1 MAISSAEKMRR
12 YRAKLKRHGLVQVQ
26 GWVSPEKAELINRI
40 ISDESGHTIKPI
52 LIMQA
57 IHAIDELQLI
67 RARWEQLV
75 LSREKKTRWE
85 KCTLLLRE
93 LGQVLDKSVEN

>member
-57 IHAIDELQLI
+57 IHAIDELRPI
-67 RARWEQLV
+67 KARWEKLV
-75 LSREKKTRWE
+75 LGREKKTRWE

-93 LGQVLDKSVEN
+93 LGQVLDKSIED